1 MEALMAVGV
10 VGAVICGLTVVILSV
25 QRSPPGST
33 ARELGRQALSPAERS
48 AAEIQRR
55 RQRHAE
61 LNRLAGQVQLALL
74 TLDQT
79 PDFQR
84 AASWARH
91 AKDVPAAFRHRIFQ
105 RFRPQ
110 LVEHLAR
117 RLAAGQEEGRLL
129 ASLSELIQALGVAAF
144 EAQYIV
150 AEARSRASAATTT
163 DESFGGRLRELRRD
177 HEQRMRALRGLTG
190 VDADMKEQL
199 IETEQMRFRQA
210 VLRMGGGQPGESANI
225 DNLLN

>member
-1 MEALMAVGV
+1 MEALIA
-10 VGAVICGLTVVILSV
+10 VGAVGTAIFGLAAILYSV
-25 QRSPPGST
+25 QNSSSGST
-33 ARELGRQALSPAERS
+33 AREPGRQACLPAERT

-110 LVEHLAR
+110 VVEHLAR
-117 RLAAGQEEGRLL
+117 RLTGGQEEGRLIS
-129 ASLSELIQALGVAAF
+129 SLTDLIQALGVASF

-150 AEARSRASAATTT
+150 AEARSRVSAATLT

-190 VDADMKEQL
+190 VDPDMKDQL

-210 VLRMGGGQPGESANI
+210 VLRMGGGQPADSANI
-225 DNLLN
+225 DTLLN